1 MSHFV
6 YSFLAFPAKHALSL
20 QTFNIF
26 SISALP
32 QKTSEG
38 YPLPFTLIN
47 YITQRLIKA
56 LSQLEQSNERKL

>member
-38 YPLPFTLIN
+38 YPLPFNKLYNSKVDQSTLS
-47 YITQRLIKA
+47 T
-56 LSQLEQSNERKL
+56 

>member
-6 YSFLAFPAKHALSL
+6 SFFLASPAKHALSL

-26 SISALP
+26 SISASP

-38 YPLPFTLIN
+38 YPLPLTLIN

-56 LSQLEQSNERKL
+56 LSQLKQSNERKV